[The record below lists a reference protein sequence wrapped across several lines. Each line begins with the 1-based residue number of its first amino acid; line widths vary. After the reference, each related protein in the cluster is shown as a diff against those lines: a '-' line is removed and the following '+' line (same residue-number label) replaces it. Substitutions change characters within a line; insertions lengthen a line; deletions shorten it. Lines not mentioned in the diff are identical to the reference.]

1 MTARL
6 RQLPNLITAAR
17 IVLIAPITF
26 ALLHRHWPLA
36 IGLFGAAAVSDA
48 ADGFLAKHCGWQTTL
63 GAWLDPVADKLLL
76 ASIFLTLAV
85 QGSVPVWLSVAVV
98 GRDLVIVAGAL
109 AYRTRVGPLH
119 MEPTPISKINTLLQL
134 AFVLSTV
141 ERVATKW
148 PPAWFDTLLGALVF
162 VTVAVSGLDYVLT
175 YAGRATRQL
184 RRAGG
189 DP

>member
-17 IVLIAPITF
+17 IALIAPITL
-26 ALLHRHWPLA
+26 ALLHREWPAAL
-36 IGLFGAAAVSDA
+36 GLVGAAAISDA

-63 GAWLDPVADKLLL
+63 GAWLDPAADKLLL
-76 ASIFLTLAV
+76 AAIFVTLAI
-85 QGSVPVWLSVAVV
+85 QGSVPVWLAVAVV

-119 MEPTPISKINTLLQL
+119 MRPTAISKINTLLQL

-141 ERVATKW
+141 GGVATHW
-148 PPAWFDTLLGALVF
+148 PPAWVATLLGALVF
-162 VTVAVSGLDYVLT
+162 VTVVVSGLDYVLT
-175 YAGRATRQL
+175 YAGRAARGL
-184 RRAGG
+184 RREGG
-189 DP
+189 AP